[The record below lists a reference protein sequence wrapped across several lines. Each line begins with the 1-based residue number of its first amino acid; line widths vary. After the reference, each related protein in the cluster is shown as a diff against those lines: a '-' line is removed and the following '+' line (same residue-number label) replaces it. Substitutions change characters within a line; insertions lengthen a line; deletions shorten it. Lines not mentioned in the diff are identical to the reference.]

1 MKMLL
6 TRLTA
11 LTALTALLTIG
22 VDSVVCVDS
31 LMACAESDALDNVRK
46 NQDASRY

>member
-1 MKMLL
+1 MVL
-6 TRLTA
+6 TGLTA
-11 LTALTALLTIG
+11 WTALTALLTIK
-22 VDSVVCVDS
+22 VDRLDGVDS